1 MTQYYKKN
9 EEGEFVEADLSQEDI
24 NQAVKE
30 RVDRINR
37 KYSDYEEL
45 KKQAEANSAKQ
56 AEFENKINELLTDKA
71 NLKDDLK
78 ASKLE
83 TEKVRII
90 NEFKL
95 SDDLAEF
102 VTGDSAEEMR
112 GRAEKLAHNTVSQTV
127 DVQKVEKPEPKKSDM
142 AELADNLFGSNQSTN
157 N

>member
-9 EEGEFVEADLSQEDI
+9 EEGEFVEVDLSQEDI
-24 NQAVKE
+24 NQAVKD

-37 KYSDYEEL
+37 KYSDYDDL
-45 KKQAEANSAKQ
+45 KKQIEDYSAKQ
-56 AEFENKINELLTDKA
+56 QETENRINELLTDKA
-71 NLKDDLK
+71 NLEDDLK

-83 TEKVRII
+83 VEKIRIV

-112 GRAEKLAHNTVSQTV
+112 GRAEKLAHNTIAKTAEINKS
-127 DVQKVEKPEPKKSDM
+127 DKPEPKKSSM
-142 AELADNLFGSNQSTN
+142 QELADNVFGSNQQN
-157 N
+157 